1 MLKSSSPIL
10 LKSLLIVLAM
20 ALIAGRLTAQESMPS
35 SESQIVDQD
44 ASAEPLEI
52 AALISPVPEL
62 PEPAIASSRSEASG
76 FAFAPV
82 VGVTVTSKPAV
93 EHRFWDR
100 ENRIL
105 FSVAGGLAVADFC
118 VTRANLA
125 SGGKE
130 LNPVTRVFSGSTAG
144 LAANFA
150 LETGGLISVN
160 YLLHK
165 TGHHKLERITSYVNI
180 GSSAGA
186 VAWGLSHR

>member
-1 MLKSSSPIL
+1 M
-10 LKSLLIVLAM
+10 
-20 ALIAGRLTAQESMPS
+20 
-35 SESQIVDQD
+35 
-44 ASAEPLEI
+44 
-52 AALISPVPEL
+52 VP
-62 PEPAIASSRSEASG
+62 
-76 FAFAPV
+76 
-82 VGVTVTSKPAV
+82 SKPV
-93 EHRFWDR
+93 GEHRFWDR

-125 SGGKE
+125 NGGKE
-130 LNPVTRVFSGSTAG
+130 LNPVTRVFSGSTPG
-144 LAANFA
+144 LAGNFA

-186 VAWGLSHR
+186 VAWSLSHR